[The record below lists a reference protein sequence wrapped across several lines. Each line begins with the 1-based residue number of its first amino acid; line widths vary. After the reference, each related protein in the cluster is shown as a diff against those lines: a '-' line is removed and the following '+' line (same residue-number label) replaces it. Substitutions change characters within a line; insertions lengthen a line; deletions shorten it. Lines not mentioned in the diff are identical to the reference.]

1 MSNTPEYQAAP
12 ATNKPVSSKQGK
24 NVPPINGQ
32 PTDDNPPQT
41 QVMSR
46 GKRVIRGI
54 QSLTIIIALILS
66 AYSYTVIDSLNES
79 DSSVASE
86 SYEVLVRTEGRD
98 ADHICSAGGADI
110 LIGNDENNNGILE
123 EIEVT
128 STTRLCHG
136 EAGQSGSSGNT
147 GPSGS
152 PGVNSMVSTSVIG
165 NGHQACLFGGLLIDT
180 GLDANGDGI
189 LDSGEVIN
197 SEYVCNGA
205 IGAAGNDGNNGGNGH
220 SALVERVTPP
230 AYLCANGFVINF
242 GVDNG
247 AGDGFADDGIMQ
259 SGEIVESLKVCSEPL
274 QYGPVSDFSLGL
286 TNGLSNIC
294 SEFSWSAAN
303 QIIITAGSNG
313 LTGCEL
319 WTSHG
324 SVDSTDLL
332 LDINPGGGD
341 SSPGLHLGFTAV
353 TLGEEEL
360 WLFDA
365 DSGVNGRELWVS
377 NLSTAGTLQLTGYS
391 GDGILPQSVHTKWMG
406 GLLFSDANFDFMWTD
421 GISMYNLFDAP
432 FFDLEQQMA
441 LDSVQTKLSAHS
453 DTSFAIDELGLWFS
467 GIHDDYGYEMHHL
480 SNSGNLTTW
489 DLNSFEDSSPGPIL
503 PMGNSAILVAD
514 DGINGRQL
522 VELTTTGSYNWL
534 TSMTLQSNGN
544 PPTSVGEHLGLNLVS
559 NQVIFDA
566 QITAVDPTVWS
577 YDLNTGALTE
587 LSSIVVAPS
596 QQVAPVIANG
606 KIWFDCITG
615 ATAEE
620 LCVSD
625 GTVDGTKVIH
635 EFQPGM
641 ASAEIR
647 GLKATDSHLLIIANG
662 MANGINTGHCL
673 WSFDVVTFETSV
685 VYDPWQGTG
694 NNSDA
699 GFYGE
704 LFSSAEV
711 VLFVADNGQD
721 GHELHMWSPLS
732 ITDEWLIW

>member
-1 MSNTPEYQAAP
+1 MSNTPEYQEAS
-12 ATNKPVSSKQGK
+12 ATNESVSNEQRK

-32 PTDDNPPQT
+32 TSDDTPSQT
-41 QVMSR
+41 QVKSR
-46 GKRVIRGI
+46 RKRVMQGI

-66 AYSYTVIDSLNES
+66 AYSFTVIDSLNDS
-79 DSSVASE
+79 DNNAESE
-86 SYEVLVRTEGRD
+86 SSEVLVRTEGRE

-110 LIGNDENNNGILE
+110 LIGNDENSNGILE

-136 EAGQSGSSGNT
+136 DVGQSGA
-147 GPSGS
+147 SGS
-152 PGVNSMVSTSVIG
+152 TGANGIPGATSMVSTTVID

-180 GLDANGDGI
+180 GLDTNGNGV
-189 LDSGEVIN
+189 LESEEVVN
-197 SEYVCNGA
+197 SEYICNGA
-205 IGAAGNDGNNGGNGH
+205 IGAVGNNGNDGSSGH
-220 SALVERVTPP
+220 SALIERVTPP
-230 AYLCANGFVINF
+230 AYLCVNGFVINF

-286 TNGLSNIC
+286 TNGFSGMC
-294 SEFSWSAAN
+294 AEFSWSTAN
-303 QIIITAGSNG
+303 SMIITAGTNG

-319 WTSHG
+319 WTSRG
-324 SVDSTDLL
+324 SVDSTELL
-332 LDINPGGGD
+332 YDINSGSGD

-377 NLSTAGTLQLTGYS
+377 NLSSAGTLQLTGYS
-391 GDGILPQSVHTKWMG
+391 GDGILPQAVHTKWMG
-406 GLLFSDANFDFMWTD
+406 GLLFSDANFEFMWTD
-421 GISMYNLFDAP
+421 GVSIYNLFDAP
-432 FFDLEQQMA
+432 FFDLEQQMT
-441 LDSVQTKLSAHS
+441 LDSVQNKLSAHS
-453 DTSFAIDELGLWFS
+453 DTTFAIDELGLWFS
-467 GIHDDYGYEMHHL
+467 GIHEDYGYEMHYL

-489 DLNSFEDSSPGPIL
+489 DLNTFEDSSPESIL
-503 PMGNSAILVAD
+503 PMENSAILVAD

-522 VELTTTGSYNWL
+522 VELTTTGSHNWL

-544 PPTSVGEHLGLNLVS
+544 PPTSVGEYLGVNLVS
-559 NQVIFDA
+559 NKVIFDA

-577 YDLNTGALTE
+577 YDLSTGALTE

-596 QQVAPVIANG
+596 QQVAPVITSG

-647 GLKATDSHLLIIANG
+647 GLQATDSHLLILANG
-662 MANGINTGHCL
+662 KDNGVDTGHCL
-673 WSFDVVTFETSV
+673 WSLDVITLETSV
-685 VYDPWQGTG
+685 VYDPWQGSG

-711 VLFVADNGQD
+711 VLFVADNGQS